1 MTIASKSWK
10 TEKVLESYEAAS
22 TYKNSLL
29 STDDDNK
36 LLVKIRRCGPGGTR
50 FKVKSWY
57 PIKETPPAKKSKSKR
72 KSLSSKNRKK

>member
-10 TEKVLESYEAAS
+10 TEKVLESYETAN

-29 STDDDNK
+29 STDPDNK

-57 PIKETPPAKKSKSKR
+57 PIEETSPAKKSKRKR
-72 KSLSSKNRKK
+72 LSSKNRKK